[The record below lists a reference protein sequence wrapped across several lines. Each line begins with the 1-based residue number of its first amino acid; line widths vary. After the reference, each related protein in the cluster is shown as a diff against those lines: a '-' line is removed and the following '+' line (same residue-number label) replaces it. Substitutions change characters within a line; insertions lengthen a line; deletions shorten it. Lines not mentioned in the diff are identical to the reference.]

1 MNKLIKKY
9 YVKRDEYLN
18 RLTNSNDLK
27 ERAELIIKCTLIN
40 EVLTDLENL
49 KRGYNV

>member
-9 YVKRDEYLN
+9 YVKRDAHLD
-18 RLTNSNDLK
+18 RLAISNDSK
-27 ERAELIIKCTLIN
+27 ERDILIKQCALIN